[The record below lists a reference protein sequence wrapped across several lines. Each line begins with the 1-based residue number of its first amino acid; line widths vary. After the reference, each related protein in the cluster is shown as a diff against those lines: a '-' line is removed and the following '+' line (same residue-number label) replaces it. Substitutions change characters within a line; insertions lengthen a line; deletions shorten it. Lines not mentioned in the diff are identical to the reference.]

1 MDGKDGWQGWQGHCG
16 DRGPREIQCSCLRHC
31 PPLSAAVRSCP
42 HICTIAH
49 GQMCLVKLD
58 QRRDKNDREH
68 DEWDHKE
75 GHPWI
80 QKGLGML
87 GDVWVCLGCFETGIE
102 TRKAPRTRSGSVP
115 EKLEKPAI
123 FAHHAHV
130 TDQHCSSPN
139 DQHVLYM

>member
-1 MDGKDGWQGWQGHCG
+1 MWMA
-16 DRGPREIQCSCLRHC
+16 RMARALRR
-31 PPLSAAVRSCP
+31 PGTSRNTMQLSAPLSATVRSCP

-102 TRKAPRTRSGSVP
+102 TRKAPSTRSGSVP